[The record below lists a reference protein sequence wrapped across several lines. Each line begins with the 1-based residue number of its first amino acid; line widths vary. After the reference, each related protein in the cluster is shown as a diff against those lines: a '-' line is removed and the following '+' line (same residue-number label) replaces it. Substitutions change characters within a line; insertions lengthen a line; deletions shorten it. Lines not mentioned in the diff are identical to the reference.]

1 MTLLTADQQRQVS
14 SAISDVEKQ
23 TDAELVTVLARRADD
38 YHYIPTLWAA
48 LIALITPAIISLTP
62 FWVSDREMLLAQWFV
77 FIALALLLR
86 VPPVMVRLIPK
97 SVRYWRA
104 SNLARRQFLENNLH
118 HTEGDTGVLIF
129 VSEAE
134 HYVEILADRGISQ
147 HVSDEKWQ
155 TIVNAF
161 TARVRAGRTLDG
173 FLECIEA
180 SGALLRQHAPATHDR
195 NELPN
200 RLIILR

>member
-14 SAISDVEKQ
+14 VAIAEVEKQ
-23 TDAELVTVLARRADD
+23 TDAELVTVLASRADN

-48 LIALITPAIISLTP
+48 VVALITPGIISLTA
-62 FWVSDREMLLAQWFV
+62 FWLAGWEMLLAQWIV

-86 VPPVMVRLIPK
+86 IPAVMVRLVPK

-118 HTEGDTGVLIF
+118 HTRGDTGVLVF

-134 HYVEILADRGISQ
+134 RYVEILADRGISQ
-147 HVSDEKWQ
+147 HVSDDKWQ
-155 TIVNAF
+155 TIVSAF
-161 TARVRAGRTLDG
+161 TANVRAGRILEG
-173 FLECIEA
+173 FLECVEA
-180 SGALLRQHAPATHDR
+180 SGALLKQYAPATHDK

-200 RLIILR
+200 RLIVLE